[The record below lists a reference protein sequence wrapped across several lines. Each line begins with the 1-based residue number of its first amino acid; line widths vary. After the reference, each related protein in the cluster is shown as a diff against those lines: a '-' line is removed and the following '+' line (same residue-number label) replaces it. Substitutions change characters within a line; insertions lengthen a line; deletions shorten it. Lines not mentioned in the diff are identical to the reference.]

1 MGLVVGLLLEA
12 LFMVGVLV
20 ALVAAAA
27 KDPGQDR
34 SASRRDRPW

>member
-1 MGLVVGLLLEA
+1 MHLVVGILLEA

-20 ALVAAAA
+20 ALIAAAA
-27 KDPGQDR
+27 EDPAPDR

>member
-1 MGLVVGLLLEA
+1 MRLAVGLVLEA
-12 LFMVGVLV
+12 LFMLGVLL